1 MSNTNDVIDGNV
13 GTEYDEIDQSTM
25 YFDGVPPKWT
35 YEKLKELY
43 DNGELDGNFDVSTG
57 VKLTD
62 ISYSE
67 SETSYGNSFTFTR
80 NFEICNGRAEYE
92 INTTYYQNGHSGEYR
107 WIKVR
112 VKRGTL
118 QTMTELP
125 KNEIENLLNK
135 MLDTDSWQRLF
146 GKEYRNYA

>member
-1 MSNTNDVIDGNV
+1 MN
-13 GTEYDEIDQSTM
+13 EIDESTI

-35 YEKLKELY
+35 YEKLKELQ
-43 DNGELDGNFDVSTG
+43 DKGELDGNFDVSSDG

-62 ISYSE
+62 ISYDE
-67 SETSYGNSFTFTR
+67 SETSYGNSFSFTR
-80 NFEICNGRAEYE
+80 NFVICNGRAEYE
-92 INTTYYQNGHSGEYR
+92 INTTYYQNGLIGEYR

-125 KNEIENLLNK
+125 KKEIESLLNK
-135 MLDTDSWQRLF
+135 MLDTDSWQKLF